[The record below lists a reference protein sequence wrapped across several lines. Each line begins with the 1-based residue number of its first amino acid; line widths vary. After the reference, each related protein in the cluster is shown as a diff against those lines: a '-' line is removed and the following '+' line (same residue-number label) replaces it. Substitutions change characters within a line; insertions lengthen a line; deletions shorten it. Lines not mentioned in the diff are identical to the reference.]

1 MCPKNVFGVHTK
13 EAKIRTPSVSL
24 CLFVRGWQP
33 SGRLIVA
40 RSLLRIRLEISRPRG
55 ATLLIL
61 FYFDTGRKKWLLLR
75 NAAAQLCGREL
86 GRLAEAAAWRLRGR
100 RTRVLLTQHRK
111 RVGVRLAQPAAAPDP
126 ADSQR
131 NATPAHQ
138 LLAAHALQ

>member
-13 EAKIRTPSVSL
+13 GAKIRTPSVSL
-24 CLFVRGWQP
+24 CVFVRGCQP

-55 ATLLIL
+55 ATLLLL
-61 FYFDTGRKKWLLLR
+61 FYFDTGRKKWLRR

-100 RTRVLLTQHRK
+100 RTRLLLTQHRK

-138 LLAAHALQ
+138 ALAAHALQ